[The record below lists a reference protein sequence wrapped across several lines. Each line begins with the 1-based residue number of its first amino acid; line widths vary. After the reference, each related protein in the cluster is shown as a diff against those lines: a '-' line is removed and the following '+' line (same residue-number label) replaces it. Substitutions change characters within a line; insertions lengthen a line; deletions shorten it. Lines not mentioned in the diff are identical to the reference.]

1 MEADP
6 GKWRALTA
14 PVISHVED
22 LLLVGDFEDA
32 TRLVGALTT
41 LADPPE
47 SSHRHHSAGE
57 AIARLVGGP
66 MMRHLAAHLRTADDH
81 TFDEVKNLCHALGEP
96 VVQPL
101 AEALSI
107 EERERPRQ
115 RLTELLISF
124 GSLGRRA
131 VERLK
136 SAPSPAVRR
145 TAIYLL
151 REFGGSDALPELET
165 LLGDAEPNVQR
176 EAIRAIVAIGTD
188 DAFAML
194 QKALESG
201 NASSRNVLMQAL
213 ASIRDERAASL
224 FAYIIAHVDYRGS
237 LRPIYVKAIEALGA
251 LASDDGV
258 DALRDVVLRGQWY
271 APLRTAALRR
281 AAALALARIGSPA
294 AVEALETAIRD
305 GSRGSRN
312 AARAALDT
320 RQPGG
325 HPRS

>member
-1 MEADP
+1 
-6 GKWRALTA
+6 
-14 PVISHVED
+14 
-22 LLLVGDFEDA
+22 
-32 TRLVGALTT
+32 
-41 LADPPE
+41 
-47 SSHRHHSAGE
+47 
-57 AIARLVGGP
+57 
-66 MMRHLAAHLRTADDH
+66 
-81 TFDEVKNLCHALGEP
+81 
-96 VVQPL
+96 
-101 AEALSI
+101 
-107 EERERPRQ
+107 
-115 RLTELLISF
+115 
-124 GSLGRRA
+124 
-131 VERLK
+131 
-136 SAPSPAVRR
+136 
-145 TAIYLL
+145 
-151 REFGGSDALPELET
+151 
-165 LLGDAEPNVQR
+165 
-176 EAIRAIVAIGTD
+176 
-188 DAFAML
+188 
-194 QKALESG
+194 
-201 NASSRNVLMQAL
+201 MQAL